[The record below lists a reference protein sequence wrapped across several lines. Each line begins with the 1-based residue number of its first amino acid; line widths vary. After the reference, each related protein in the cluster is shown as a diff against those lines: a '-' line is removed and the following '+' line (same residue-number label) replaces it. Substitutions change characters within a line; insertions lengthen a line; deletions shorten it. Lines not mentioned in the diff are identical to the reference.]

1 MLQALSDAASNLE
14 SALIGAVAAL
24 IVGGLGWLATVRT
37 NASGRDYQR
46 RQVALT
52 QVQDAAL
59 ALRQA
64 LQDYGRLLRRFPN
77 EQPDELLDAQTVFD
91 HARGELEVRMSR
103 LESAELRELIK
114 QWRATAQITSISQQD
129 EATVGDE
136 EALWLRLN
144 TVIGRQL
151 TGEAD

>member
-1 MLQALSDAASNLE
+1 MQLALSGAVSNLE

-24 IVGGLGWLATVRT
+24 IVGALGWYATART
-37 NASGRDYQR
+37 NTSGRNYQR
-46 RQVALT
+46 RQLALT

-103 LESAELRELIK
+103 LEDAELRELIK
-114 QWRATAQITSISQQD
+114 QWRATAQLTSISEQD
-129 EATVGDE
+129 EATADAE
-136 EALWLRLN
+136 ERLWLRLN
-144 TVIGRQL
+144 TALGRRL
-151 TGEAD
+151 TGEAR